1 MDKANRDSGGGLVR
15 ADVAALVPWEG
26 ASYPPRSWQAAALPV
41 VVDAL
46 RARRRGIVCA
56 VMGAGKSVLVAEV
69 VRLATRRLSGRAV
82 VVCAPSRRLV
92 RQLARTLGDRI
103 GADRVGMYYTEAK
116 ESAADVVVCCNASMA
131 ALWHELETAG
141 RGVALLVLDEAHKS
155 EARTVREIVPTMA
168 PVCVLG
174 VTATPFRSVP
184 RETVSVFDE
193 VLYRYDMS
201 DAQRDGVLVPMRVE
215 RWSGSSD
222 TPVDAACV
230 AMIEAHG
237 EGPGIVSA
245 RSIEDAET
253 YAADLTAAGIE
264 AAAIHSQLTRAEQDQ
279 RIEELRTGR
288 YRCLVHVAL
297 LAEGVDLP
305 WLRWICLRRKVGA
318 RVRFLQE
325 VGRVLRTHPGKAE
338 GVVLDPHLLLGV
350 HGLETA
356 EALGEAMAEA
366 VAAESEEEDLDPEDK
381 ARRYRETEEY
391 AVALESLV
399 SHMQTIRAALAARG
413 FVPERG
419 DYGPGWRMAAVSSRQ
434 VAAIKKASRCTR
446 HVPSAHRSAV
456 TQLRNVPYAL
466 SRGEASDL
474 LDVLYGGLRYAKSV
488 TYGAQVWRTQWPGR
502 WVEVPST
509 EVRAAIAAVAEGE
522 R

>member
-1 MDKANRDSGGGLVR
+1 MEKETRDSGGGLVR

-26 ASYPPRSWQAAALPV
+26 ALYPPRAWQAAALPV

-116 ESAADVVVCCNASMA
+116 EAAADVVVCCNASMG

-193 VLYRYDMS
+193 VLYRYDMA

-237 EGPGIVSA
+237 DGPGIVSA

-264 AAAIHSQLTRAEQDQ
+264 AAAIHSQLGRAEQDR

-305 WLRWICLRRKVGA
+305 WLRWICLRRRVGA

-325 VGRVLRTHPGKAE
+325 VGRVLRTHPGKSE

-366 VAAESEEEDLDPEDK
+366 AAAESEET
-381 ARRYRETEEY
+381 ETEEVRRYSETEDY
-391 AVALESLV
+391 AVSLELLV
-399 SHMQTIRAALAARG
+399 SHMQSIRAMLLRRG
-413 FVPERG
+413 FVAEGEGYR
-419 DYGPGWRMAAVSSRQ
+419 PGWRMAGITARQ
-434 VAAIKKASRCTR
+434 VETIKRAGRCTR
-446 HVPSAHRSAV
+446 HIPREHRGAV
-456 TQLRNVPYAL
+456 KTLKSVPYAL

-474 LDVLYGGLRYAKSV
+474 LDVLYGGYRYAQEV
-488 TYGAQVWRTQWPGR
+488 AVGDAVYRAQWPAA
-502 WVEVPST
+502 WVPLPSA
-509 EVRAAIAAVAEGE
+509 EVRTAAGDVLRGE
-522 R
+522 K